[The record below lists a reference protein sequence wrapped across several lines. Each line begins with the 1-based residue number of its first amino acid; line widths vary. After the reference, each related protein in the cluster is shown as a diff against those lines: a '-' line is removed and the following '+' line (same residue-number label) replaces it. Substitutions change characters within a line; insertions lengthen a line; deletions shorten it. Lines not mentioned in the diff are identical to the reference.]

1 MKSYARPMREE
12 TKKEI
17 FYQIFLRA
25 FTDEGT
31 IESARKMLPSI
42 ADLGVTVVYL
52 CPINEADDDMDPAHW
67 SDRQH
72 ASGFNNPKNPYRMK
86 DYYKIDEEYGTDA
99 DLLRFVQDAHRL
111 GMKVFLDLV
120 YLHCGPRA
128 SFLSAHP
135 DFIERDESG
144 EPIYNRWHFP
154 NLNFGNPALRAYLE
168 ENMVYFVEKFDIDGY
183 RCDVG
188 DQVPL
193 DFWLKARKRLEA
205 IKPQI
210 LMLNEG
216 SHAAYLEEGFE
227 WNYSFKLHRAFVST
241 FVDGASASAIRE
253 VLRFEQETYPEG
265 YRMIRYI
272 DNHDTASDSYSN
284 RYEKSLGERGVECAF
299 AMMYTLRGAPLLY
312 NGNEACDDSR
322 HSLWSNREHGKLHV
336 RWENALTPAGVRR
349 RDLLRSLAALFRA
362 HPALY
367 DGDLKLLDH
376 DSPDAV
382 LAYLRTAPSGERVA
396 VILNTKREAVSV
408 HALPVSEPI
417 EVLRNGGGAF
427 LYADGSLSAELLSFG
442 YLILRLPDE
451 RNL

>member
-1 MKSYARPMREE
+1 
-12 TKKEI
+12 
-17 FYQIFLRA
+17 
-25 FTDEGT
+25 
-31 IESARKMLPSI
+31 
-42 ADLGVTVVYL
+42 
-52 CPINEADDDMDPAHW
+52 
-67 SDRQH
+67 
-72 ASGFNNPKNPYRMK
+72 
-86 DYYKIDEEYGTDA
+86 
-99 DLLRFVQDAHRL
+99 
-111 GMKVFLDLV
+111 
-120 YLHCGPRA
+120 
-128 SFLSAHP
+128 
-135 DFIERDESG
+135 
-144 EPIYNRWHFP
+144 
-154 NLNFGNPALRAYLE
+154 
-168 ENMVYFVEKFDIDGY
+168 MVYFVEKFDIDGY

-376 DSPDAV
+376 DNPDAV